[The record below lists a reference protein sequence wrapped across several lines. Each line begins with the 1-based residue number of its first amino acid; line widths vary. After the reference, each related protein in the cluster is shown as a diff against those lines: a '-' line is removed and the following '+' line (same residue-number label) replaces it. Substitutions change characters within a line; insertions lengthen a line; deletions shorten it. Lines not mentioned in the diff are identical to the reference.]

1 VVIQRK
7 GNRPLSGAEK
17 SNIISAA
24 NRAMTTSR
32 NSCRFQTCQ
41 VNSKGTITI
50 MTKQNEAAADALKNS
65 SDLIREIGK
74 VCIEVTSIQPD
85 ETWNR
90 LKVHDVSLEGEVYF
104 RPGNIRAGIL
114 RIRQD
119 LEEQNTDLKL
129 TMEPR
134 WLYLPEPS
142 RSQ

>member
-1 VVIQRK
+1 MAQNLLGNLRRIIIQRK

-24 NRAMTTSR
+24 HRAMTTSR

-41 VNSKGTITI
+41 VNSKRMITI
-50 MTKQNEAAADALKNS
+50 MTREKKAAVEALKNS

-74 VCIEVTSIQPD
+74 VYTEVTSIQPD
-85 ETWNR
+85 KTWNR
-90 LKVHDVSLEGEVYF
+90 LKMHDVSIEGGVYF

-119 LEEQNTDLKL
+119 LEEENTDLKL
-129 TMEPR
+129 IIEPR
-134 WLYLPEPS
+134 
-142 RSQ
+142 